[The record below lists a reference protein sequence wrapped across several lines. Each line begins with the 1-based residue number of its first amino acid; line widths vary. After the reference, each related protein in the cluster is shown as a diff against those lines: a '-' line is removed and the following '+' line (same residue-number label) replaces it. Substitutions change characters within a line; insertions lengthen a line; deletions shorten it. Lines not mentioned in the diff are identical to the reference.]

1 MFLSASSSCTRSPRK
16 RAMLSSTTYCR
27 VALDSLVLSCITRTC
42 PMASIIL
49 VLTFHRAVS
58 QSRYVLLW
66 KNLAGPTTFRKLCPS
81 LSMSWAL
88 SALIRR
94 TLSAFWAIA
103 WLVRSRNRAMILRA
117 LRTYFFL
124 FQASREKSHSLN
136 RGSMMM
142 YVSLIFWFR
151 KSSTAFICL
160 PFSTLSRSW
169 V

>member
-1 MFLSASSSCTRSPRK
+1 MSASSSWTRSPRK
-16 RAMLSSTTYCR
+16 RAMLSSTTYCS
-27 VALDSLVLSCITRTC
+27 VALESFVLSWITRTC
-42 PMASIIL
+42 PMASIML
-49 VLTFHRAVS
+49 VLTFQRAVS
-58 QSRYVLLW
+58 QRRYVLLW
-66 KNLAGPTTFRKLCPS
+66 KNLAGPTTFRKLWPS
-81 LSMSWAL
+81 FSISCAL

-103 WLVRSRNRAMILRA
+103 WLARSRNRVKILRA

-136 RGSMMM
+136 RGSMIM

-151 KSSTAFICL
+151 NSSMACICL
-160 PFSTLSRSW
+160 PFSTLSRIW